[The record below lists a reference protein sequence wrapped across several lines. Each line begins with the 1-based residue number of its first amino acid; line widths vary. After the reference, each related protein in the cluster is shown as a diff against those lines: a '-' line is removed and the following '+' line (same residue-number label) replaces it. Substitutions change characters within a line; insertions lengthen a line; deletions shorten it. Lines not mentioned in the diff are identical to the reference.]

1 MAGSRKKS
9 RCAVSGGYP
18 LRYPTAEGRI
28 LPQPPRNLVEGEIAT
43 AAQLV
48 QDVKKTISVAPDQQR
63 SGAKKPV
70 ATEQERKSALA
81 RRIVSVA
88 RLKELEVP
96 DNVEEKLAIYVD
108 ERILSIM
115 LKDIQTA
122 SSFQDLLD
130 AHSVTIPK
138 DDNS

>member
-1 MAGSRKKS
+1 M
-9 RCAVSGGYP
+9 RC
-18 LRYPTAEGRI
+18 LRR
-28 LPQPPRNLVEGEIAT
+28 LPRSAIPQRRAAFFLNRRGNLVEGEIAT

-48 QDVKKTISVAPDQQR
+48 QDVKKTISAAPDQQR
-63 SGAKKPV
+63 SVEGKSV
-70 ATEQERKSALA
+70 ASEHERKSALA

-88 RLKELEVP
+88 RLKEIEMP
-96 DNVEEKLAIYVD
+96 DNAEEKLAIYVD

-122 SSFQDLLD
+122 SSFQDMLD

>member
-1 MAGSRKKS
+1 M
-9 RCAVSGGYP
+9 
-18 LRYPTAEGRI
+18 
-28 LPQPPRNLVEGEIAT
+28 
-43 AAQLV
+43 
-48 QDVKKTISVAPDQQR
+48 
-63 SGAKKPV
+63 
-70 ATEQERKSALA
+70 
-81 RRIVSVA
+81 SVA